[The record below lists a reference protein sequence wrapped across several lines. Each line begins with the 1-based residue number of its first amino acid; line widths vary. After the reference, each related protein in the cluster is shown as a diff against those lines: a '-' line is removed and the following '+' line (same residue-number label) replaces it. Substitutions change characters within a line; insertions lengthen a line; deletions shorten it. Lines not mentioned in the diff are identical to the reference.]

1 MSKTTLTLAA
11 VFLGLQM
18 IILAPAPAQAADAET
33 IDIPENIRAKMARY
47 RTKRLGGDADKGSF
61 LDRRS
66 GLVGGCGGVNVGNVT
81 SGRGVGSMPREVTV
95 IVTGDVINANN
106 KCN

>member
-1 MSKTTLTLAA
+1 MYRLALAA
-11 VFLGLQM
+11 
-18 IILAPAPAQAADAET
+18 LAIAFQASLFAPLPAQAADAET
-33 IDIPENIRAKMARY
+33 IDMPEHIRAKMARY
-47 RTKRLGGDADKGSF
+47 KSKRFDQGSGGGSSF
-61 LDRRS
+61 MDRRS
-66 GLVGGCGGVNVGNVT
+66 GVVGGCGGVNVGNVT